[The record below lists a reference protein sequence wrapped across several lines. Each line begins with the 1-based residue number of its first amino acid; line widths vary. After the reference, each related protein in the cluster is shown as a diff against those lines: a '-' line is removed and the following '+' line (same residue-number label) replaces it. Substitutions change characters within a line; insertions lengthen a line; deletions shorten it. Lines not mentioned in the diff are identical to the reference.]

1 MLLLWR
7 RHRLLAQTWIAA
19 ALGGAIVDTVLK
31 DVVRRDRP
39 TYSGTYLHFHSYSFP
54 SGHAMAA
61 TIGFG
66 MLAYVVHSRRPGR
79 ATTIVA
85 YLLAAVLTLLVC
97 ASRVY
102 LGVHYPSDV
111 LGGVIGGGAW
121 LVVCQTGAGI
131 ARRRAATRAT
141 PTA

>member
-1 MLLLWR
+1 
-7 RHRLLAQTWIAA
+7 
-19 ALGGAIVDTVLK
+19 
-31 DVVRRDRP
+31 
-39 TYSGTYLHFHSYSFP
+39 
-54 SGHAMAA
+54 MAA